1 MHEHPDPAYR
11 IFVSYIDKSRE
22 FYAAQGYE
30 RPYRWAAYCDAPFAR
45 LPKPLAQCR
54 VGIVTTSS
62 PWGDGEDAVDR
73 ARLTGTYAMPS
84 DPPPDRMFTDH
95 RSWDKEETHTND
107 VESFLPLGALASLA
121 NDDRIASVS
130 PRFYGIQTD
139 YSQRR
144 TNEVDAPA
152 LHRLLQEDGVDVAL
166 LVPL

>member
-1 MHEHPDPAYR
+1 MPGESDPAFR

-22 FYAAQGYE
+22 FYAAQGFE
-30 RPYRWAAYCDAPFAR
+30 KPYRWAANEHAPFTP

-62 PWGDGEDAVDR
+62 PWGEGEDAVEQ
-73 ARLTGTYAMPS
+73 ARLTGTYAIPA

-107 VESFLPLGALASLA
+107 VESFLPLEALASLA
-121 NDDRIASVS
+121 NDGRIASVS
-130 PRFYGIQTD
+130 PRFYGIQTE

-152 LHRLLQEDGVDVAL
+152 LHAMLQEDGVDVAL